1 MPKGKPN
8 KRYTPEFKTK
18 VVETMQKK
26 HLIYRKAAKADTAII
41 LKKDTPKSVFLM
53 CSLQFLIGKV

>member
-26 HLIYRKAAKADTAII
+26 HLIYRKAAKADMAII
-41 LKKDTPKSVFLM
+41 LKKRHSKECLFNVLVSIPYR
-53 CSLQFLIGKV
+53 